1 MKYFDDLR
9 VGDRFELGS
18 YRFTADEIKA
28 FAGRF
33 DPQRFHMDE
42 GAAER
47 SHFGGLCASGWHTAA
62 VWMKLLVAYRKRT
75 AEMARARGEQV
86 ATIGPA
92 AGFRNLKWLKP
103 VYVDDTI
110 TCASEVIEMR
120 PSASRPRWGLVSSRG
135 SAVNQRGE
143 TVYSFE
149 STAFIERR
157 PGQQ

>member
-1 MKYFDDLR
+1 MKYFEDTQ

-18 YRFTADEIKA
+18 HRFTAAEIKS

-42 GAAER
+42 EEAKR
-47 SHFGGLCASGWHTAA
+47 SHFGALCASGWHTAA
-62 VWMKLLVAYRKRT
+62 IWMKLLVAFRKRA
-75 AEMARARGEQV
+75 AEAARARGEPV
-86 ATIGPA
+86 AEIGPA

-110 TCASEVIEMR
+110 TCFSEVIEMR
-120 PSASRPRWGLVSSRG
+120 PSASRPQWGLVSNRG
-135 SAVNQRGE
+135 SAINQRGE

-157 PGQQ
+157 PGHS